1 MTEVETRKNTDLK
14 NETEA
19 MRVQKFCTKMVGKGK
34 MEKPRVKTG
43 VTFKKKKKQKF
54 SVEVGKEE

>member
-1 MTEVETRKNTDLK
+1 
-14 NETEA
+14 
-19 MRVQKFCTKMVGKGK
+19 MVGKGR

-43 VTFKKKKKQKF
+43 ETFKKKKKQKF